1 MKQPPR
7 HAPRHALCSRTEI
20 RGPAPSPFSRFS
32 TPRRQL
38 LQACLGAPAL
48 LLQACQSSPGTAIAL
63 TPPSPWTEQQ
73 KRRLQELG
81 FVQTGD
87 EWELNLAT
95 SLLFGFDSDRL
106 QLEQRQ
112 RLIELGRQLREVEV
126 PRLRIEGHSDAVGDA
141 SYNKQLSLRRAGAVS
156 QALQGAGWPS
166 GALKTQ
172 GFGHEKPITDNNSEA
187 SRARNRR
194 VVLIAMAS

>member
-1 MKQPPR
+1 MKQPR
-7 HAPRHALCSRTEI
+7 HAPQPARTETGLNTHD
-20 RGPAPSPFSRFS
+20 RAAGL
-32 TPRRQL
+32 TQRRAL
-38 LQACLGAPAL
+38 LGLPLLAM
-48 LLQACQSSPGTAIAL
+48 LLQACQSSPGTAAVI

-81 FVQTGD
+81 FVPNGD

-106 QLEQRQ
+106 QLEQRK
-112 RLIELGRQLREVEV
+112 RLIELGQQLREVEV

-141 SYNKQLSLRRAGAVS
+141 SYNKQLSLRRASAVS

-166 GALKTQ
+166 SALKTQ
-172 GFGHEKPITDNNSEA
+172 GFGHEKPIADNSNEA
-187 SRARNRR
+187 NRAKNRR
-194 VVLIAMAS
+194 VVLIAMAG

>member
-7 HAPRHALCSRTEI
+7 HAPSHALYSRIENTSPE
-20 RGPAPSPFSRFS
+20 PSPSF

-38 LQACLGAPAL
+38 LQLGLCLPAL

-156 QALQGAGWPS
+156 QALQGAGWPGS
-166 GALKTQ
+166 ALKTQ
-172 GFGHEKPITDNNSEA
+172 GFGHEKPIADNNSEA

-194 VVLIAMAS
+194 VVLIAMAG